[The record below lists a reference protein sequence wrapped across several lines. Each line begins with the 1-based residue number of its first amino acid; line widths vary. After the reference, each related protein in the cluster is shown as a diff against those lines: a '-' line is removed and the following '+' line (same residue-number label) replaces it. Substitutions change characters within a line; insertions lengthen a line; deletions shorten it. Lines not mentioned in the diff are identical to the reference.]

1 MSLRQNL
8 KLEKVADHESIFLD
22 HYAWLHD
29 RALLLTRGS
38 KDEAEDL
45 VQDLYV
51 RFVFSQSNVDVTD
64 DDQLQGYLFR
74 ALQNLSNDRH
84 RSRARDPLSS
94 LQTVDYDSMETALA
108 AADGSRLLYIR
119 SDLAGICEYACSRR
133 RSSRAGSVLILRF
146 FLGYF
151 PSEIAG
157 LLKASRVAVHKLVET
172 GRLEVKAFLKRPASL
187 HIPGQDSK
195 IKASFSKL
203 SLPDDPAALFA
214 WLHSRVFE
222 DKEGE
227 CLTPDDLDLIY
238 SDNSARQLTTRE
250 VCHLVSC
257 RDCLERANHLLHFP
271 DLSTRFPDDPDD
283 RNSSSLPS
291 SRAFGKRTVEA
302 MRKKLRAACEHR
314 PKTLEVAVDGQVR
327 GVETITSALSRFQIC
342 LKPSASPKYISVL
355 SEQGYC
361 LLYLDLQ
368 SQELTGIA
376 PLTTKMEFPDNRS
389 LVLELD
395 LSSHG
400 SVIDLTYSDPALE
413 IEDQRW
419 VSFEEEL
426 RPIIRAKPSAKRPSL
441 VNPQMLRHL
450 WQKLLA
456 WISDTDNQFRISLYA
471 VIGITGLL
479 ALTFQ
484 WLTQPRIPSHELPTA
499 TTLLVQAER
508 TANAAIPAGGASR
521 QTVALEVRN
530 DTGRIIESATIQT
543 LHSRSPERLSS
554 RLVGANHRLLSGRWS
569 DERGK
574 VTTYTPK
581 DGVRSQ
587 SAAMPTPITVDNA
600 WLHVPEAGSFDHLIG
615 KVDRLHVEQEQ
626 NDYELVYR
634 GQESGT
640 SPTLLYADLV
650 LSGPDLHPTSETL
663 RLREGGV
670 TREYRFRE
678 LAYEVL
684 RADQVTLSDF
694 GPDLALSVDPS
705 SIDSSPVAG
714 SSTHLALEALQLL
727 SNLGPDIERTVD
739 VERRSDGT
747 VELSGVFPTSGERNS
762 AIRVFRSLQSGNQLK
777 LDLHASDD
785 VAPVPEKGHSVQLE
799 SLAPLAPD
807 TQRTPFDSQIRPT
820 LTQEGLS
827 GVELDDRIRQI
838 SSHVT
843 SHAAML
849 HREAWSIG
857 QIAARDFSLSELR
870 SMPPEDQMLW
880 LTLLEKH
887 IHAFDQELAAVQTE
901 LAPFEHGEGAPLPH
915 SSNSPPTL
923 HEAGELEEAAIL
935 LNDDSERLDRL
946 LTTGFTLSPSALP
959 TNYNFADVG
968 QLMSALD
975 TEEKTLQRT
984 IGRLHSFGQAE
995 TAK

>member
-172 GRLEVKAFLKRPASL
+172 SRLEVKAFLKRPASL

-195 IKASFSKL
+195 VKASFSKL

-283 RNSSSLPS
+283 RNSSNPPS
-291 SRAFGKRTVEA
+291 SRAFGKRTAEA
-302 MRKKLRAACEHR
+302 MRKKLRAAYEHR

-342 LKPSASPKYISVL
+342 LKPSANPKYISVL

-376 PLTTKMEFPDNRS
+376 PLATKVAFADNRF
-389 LVLELD
+389 LALELD
-395 LSSHG
+395 HSSHG
-400 SVIDLTYSDPALE
+400 SVINLTYCDPALE
-413 IEDQRW
+413 IEDEGL
-419 VSFEEEL
+419 VLEEE
-426 RPIIRAKPSAKRPSL
+426 RQPIIHTEAPEKSQFPARPR
-441 VNPQMLRHL
+441 VQQRL
-450 WQKLLA
+450 WQKLVSWL
-456 WISDTDNQFRISLYA
+456 SDPNNQFRVSLCA
-471 VIGITGLL
+471 VVGVVILFALALPWSTRPRMSSHNLPAATALL
-479 ALTFQ
+479 A
-484 WLTQPRIPSHELPTA
+484 
-499 TTLLVQAER
+499 QAER
-508 TANAAIPAGGASR
+508 TARVAIPAGGASR

-530 DTGRIIESATIQT
+530 DSGGIIESATIQT
-543 LHSRSPERLSS
+543 LRSRSPERLAS
-554 RLVGANHRLLSGRWS
+554 RLVGANQRLLAGRWS

-581 DGVRSQ
+581 DGVQSQ
-587 SAAMPTPITVDNA
+587 SAAMPIPITVDNA

-615 KVDRLHVEQEQ
+615 KVDRLHVEQKQ

-663 RLREGGV
+663 RLRDGGV

-678 LAYEVL
+678 LVYEVL
-684 RADQVTLSDF
+684 RADQLVQGDF
-694 GPDLALSVDPS
+694 DPDRSLNAPQS
-705 SIDSSPVAG
+705 SIKINPAAG

-739 VERRSDGT
+739 VERRRDGT
-747 VELSGVFPTSGERNS
+747 IELSGVFPTAMERNS
-762 AIRVFRSLQSGNQLK
+762 VVHVFRSLQSGNHLK

-785 VAPVPEKGHSVQLE
+785 AAPVPEEGRSVQLE
-799 SLAPLAPD
+799 SLAPVAAD
-807 TQRTPFDSQIRPT
+807 TQRTPFDSQIRPI
-820 LTQEGLS
+820 LSQRGLS
-827 GVELDDRIRQI
+827 GAQLDDRIRQI
-838 SSHVT
+838 SSHVA

-849 HREAWSIG
+849 HREAWSIS
-857 QIAARDFSLSELR
+857 QIAARDFSLDELR

-887 IHAFDQELAAVQTE
+887 IHAFDQELSAVQAD
-901 LAPFEHGEGAPLPH
+901 LVPFEHGEGVPSAY
-915 SSNSPPTL
+915 SSHSPPSL
-923 HEAGELEEAAIL
+923 HEASELEAATITL
-935 LNDDSERLDRL
+935 TNDSERLDRL
-946 LTTGFTLSPSALP
+946 LTTGFTLSPSTPP

-975 TEEKTLQRT
+975 TEEKTLQGT
-984 IGRLHSFGQAE
+984 IERLHSFGQAAAE
-995 TAK
+995 K